1 MRITG
6 QNIGHLSIV
15 VLLTMGL
22 ILAPVL
28 PDLAL
33 AAEVGA
39 GAGTTGSETVKRP
52 KSGAGGAGVG
62 AGVSGSSGKRTTTG
76 KGALAPPSKVAP
88 TTKKPMVNSAEQKK
102 AAKGVGAEQKKTTK
116 GIGATASTAGT
127 SGAKKGAGV
136 ALGWKIA
143 GGVLGVGLLLGLA
156 GGGGGGGGGSS
167 SNH

>member
-6 QNIGHLSIV
+6 QYIGYLSIV
-15 VLLTMGL
+15 VLLAMGL

-28 PDLAL
+28 PGLAL
-33 AAEVGA
+33 AAEA
-39 GAGTTGSETVKRP
+39 GAGSDTVKRP

-62 AGVSGSSGKRTTTG
+62 AGVSGSSGKRKTTG

-88 TTKKPMVNSAEQKK
+88 TTKKPTVNSAEQKK
-102 AAKGVGAEQKKTTK
+102 AAKGVGA
-116 GIGATASTAGT
+116 TASTAGT
-127 SGAKKGAGV
+127 SGAKKGGGV

-156 GGGGGGGGGSS
+156 GGGGGGGGSS